1 MSSLQGRNGACTDAP
16 DPRSRRRP
24 EARDVFAAAVELA
37 TSGAGAFRRTA
48 RRYSIC
54 AADADDAYQ
63 RSLEILLTKAPT
75 ADRSELRPWLHT
87 VIKHEAL
94 ALRRQRER
102 TVSPEDSGAEDP
114 VASTARDPEETAGDR
129 ERLRHTAEALGTL
142 KPSEVQCMVLKALG
156 YSYDEIAQRTGFSW
170 TKVNRSLT
178 EGRRRFFECFG
189 EISTGGRCE
198 RYRPLLSAVC
208 DGHASEQDERTIRAH
223 LASCQGCR
231 AELRAYRSGPARL
244 AELVPPS
251 LVLPLLERASMW
263 SRFTD
268 WVSGGGGERAGALGA
283 KLQQGAEMAGAQK
296 AAAVVAST
304 AALAGGGVAVNEQ
317 VRALPEREPQ
327 ARAERQVESE
337 ASKPAAELPSAE
349 PAPAAAEPPQ
359 PEPRR
364 ETTQTVADT
373 TAGEFG
379 PERSATGAGVEVSAA
394 SAAAQDATVERESFV
409 AAGTGSAGS
418 SPSASGSGE
427 FGP

>member
-1 MSSLQGRNGACTDAP
+1 MPSQGRNGACKDAP
-16 DPRSRRRP
+16 DASSRRRP
-24 EARDVFAAAVELA
+24 ASRDVFAAAVELA
-37 TSGAGAFRRTA
+37 TSGAGPFRRTA

-102 TVSPEDSGAEDP
+102 TVAPEDPGTDEP
-114 VASTARDPEETAGDR
+114 IASTARDPEETAGDR

-156 YSYDEIAQRTGFSW
+156 YSYDEISQRTGFSW

-178 EGRRRFFECFG
+178 EGRRRFLECFG
-189 EISTGGRCE
+189 EISNGGRCE
-198 RYRPLLSAVC
+198 RFLPLLSAVC
-208 DGHASEQDERTIRAH
+208 DGHASDQDERTTRAH
-223 LASCQGCR
+223 LSSCAGCR
-231 AELRAYRSGPARL
+231 AALRAYRSGPARL
-244 AELVPPS
+244 AELLPPAA
-251 LVLPLLERASMW
+251 VLPVLERASAW

-268 WVSGGGGERAGALGA
+268 WLSSGGGERAGALGA

-304 AALAGGGVAVNEQ
+304 AALAGGGAAVHEQ
-317 VRALPEREPQ
+317 VRAVPEREQP
-327 ARAERQVESE
+327 ARAEQQVEQE
-337 ASKPAAELPSAE
+337 RPTPVAELPAAE
-349 PAPAAAEPPQ
+349 PAPAPAEPQQ
-359 PEPRR
+359 PEPQQVPRQTAA
-364 ETTQTVADT
+364 ETA
-373 TAGEFG
+373 AGEFG
-379 PERSATGAGVEVSAA
+379 PERDSARSEVQA
-394 SAAAQDATVERESFV
+394 SAAPAGAQDTPVEHEQFV
-409 AAGTGSAGS
+409 AAGTGSSG
-418 SPSASGSGE
+418 SPSRATGAE